1 MPCLICGALL
11 PGNLEAKALID
22 EALRNQPGLYPD
34 NHTRRRLSLLENM
47 PEKHAEV
54 SDAVWADFI
63 KGTARI
69 ELSAGAAP

>member
-47 PEKHAEV
+47 PPKHAEV
-54 SDAVWADFI
+54 SDVVWTDFI
-63 KGTARI
+63 KGAARI